1 MEHKI
6 SSVNVLHDKEEM
18 VASLE
23 AGVETS
29 EEGRLLLHCQYFPL
43 IQSTLYVIFL
53 DDQVLLQA
61 LDGIYLTSA
70 FVFSQE
76 HLCMEGRF

>member
-1 MEHKI
+1 ME
-6 SSVNVLHDKEEM
+6 
-18 VASLE
+18 ASFALP
-23 AGVETS
+23 T
-29 EEGRLLLHCQYFPL
+29 
-43 IQSTLYVIFL
+43 QSTLYVIFL

-70 FVFSQE
+70 FVCSQE